1 MQKYTPE
8 EYNKILDKIPPIL
21 RETVLSMDTT
31 NLIWKI
37 GEEHRL
43 QFDKI
48 GLMHDLIMDTLM
60 GIVSVKNLPS
70 ELSKELDIP
79 SAEIT
84 PIISEVDEKIFKPMR
99 LTMEK
104 FFNGGSPNKLRTIS
118 TIDENDDE
126 HLHLTKHDILREIEN
141 PSPAEGRKVESFEV
155 LGAREVKKPEISK
168 TTEIEEYAPE
178 LSGNKIE
185 MRVVPS
191 SQLKVESEKQIQ
203 KNEENGVKLPEI
215 SIATTPAQKTI
226 TEIKLSGITNMEKG
240 KEIAEGS
247 AKTKID
253 PYREP
258 IG

>member
-178 LSGNKIE
+178 LSGNKIDIK
-185 MRVVPS
+185 
-191 SQLKVESEKQIQ
+191 KVESEKQIQ

-215 SIATTPAQKTI
+215 SIATTLAQKTI
-226 TEIKLSGITNMEKG
+226 TEMKLSGITNMEKG
-240 KEIAEGS
+240 KEIAEES
-247 AKTKID
+247 KKEEPAKTKID